1 MLPRPPDYS
10 GIRGN
15 GFDHRV
21 IPIFGCSFMKKTFLG
36 LLLTL
41 FASGLAASFNV
52 VFFFIDD
59 MGWTDL
65 GFMGSKY
72 YESPHVDK
80 LAKEGMVFMNAY
92 AAAPTALPVEPA

>member
-1 MLPRPPDYS
+1 
-10 GIRGN
+10 
-15 GFDHRV
+15 
-21 IPIFGCSFMKKTFLG
+21 MKKTFLG

-41 FASGLAASFNV
+41 FASGLAAKPNA

-72 YESPHVDK
+72 YESPRGQVGERRNGLYERLCGGSQLRSQSSLPDVRSV
-80 LAKEGMVFMNAY
+80 LS
-92 AAAPTALPVEPA
+92 PTWSLYGV